1 MAKYFVIVAARAGS
15 QGIRLKYFFFFDG
28 KSLVGHAITA
38 ALETELDVDVVLS
51 SENDQ
56 ILKEGLKFGARQ
68 HKRPEHLASDTA
80 TTIAVVA
87 DVLNTAEDTPKLVI
101 VLQPTSPFRTKE
113 NIIEAI
119 VLAEKHDCDSLISV
133 CETSNEILKTFVIN
147 DNGHAEGVYTDDAPF
162 SPRQLLPKVYKANG
176 AIFIAKSSVIK
187 YKNRLYGESLIPYV
201 MSQKNSL
208 DIDSVEDLIGL
219 NFKLAIEQ
227 TIID

>member
-1 MAKYFVIVAARAGS
+1 MAKYLVIVPARAGS
-15 QGIRLKYFFFFDG
+15 KGIRFKNLLEIDG
-28 KSLVGHAITA
+28 KSLIGHAITA

-56 ILKEGLKFGARQ
+56 ILTEGLKFGARP

-87 DVLNTAEDTPKLVI
+87 DVLNKVEDTPKLVI

-119 VLAEKHDCDSLISV
+119 VLAEKQNCDSLISV
-133 CETSNEILKTFVIN
+133 CETPNEILKTFCIN
-147 DNGHAEGVYTDDAPF
+147 DDGYAEGIYTDDAAF

-176 AIFIAKSSVIK
+176 AIFIAKPSIIK
-187 YKNRLYGESLIPYV
+187 YKNRLYGENLIPYI
-201 MSQKNSL
+201 MSKENSL
-208 DIDSVEDLIGL
+208 DIDSLEDLVGL
-219 NFKLAIEQ
+219 NYKLYTQ
-227 TIID
+227 